1 MSHKGMI
8 TIALLG
14 IVLFSMQ
21 VSAVPIVEITPEMP
35 TPKGTIDVTV
45 ISNDDTIEE
54 VYFEYSECQIN
65 GVCSTTKN
73 VTCIKSSTTDFLA
86 SFTLSLD
93 NAAYLQYTIVT
104 YNGENWTEYLK
115 NTKVDYD
122 TSSVNGNSNDNGD
135 RNSPGFE
142 FILLALSIMFISLI
156 VYWRKR

>member
-1 MSHKGMI
+1 MSQKGMI
-8 TIALLG
+8 IIALLG

-21 VSAVPIVEITPEMP
+21 VSAVPVVEITPEMP
-35 TPKGTIDVTV
+35 TPKGTIEVTV
-45 ISNDDTIEE
+45 TPNDDAIEE

-73 VTCIKSSTTDFLA
+73 VTCSKSSTTNFTA
-86 SFTLSLD
+86 SITLSLD

-104 YNGENWTEYLK
+104 YDGGNWTEYLT

-122 TSSVNGNSNDNGD
+122 TSSTNGNGNDNGD
-135 RNSPGFE
+135 NTPGFE
-142 FILLALSIMFISLI
+142 FILLALSIMFISVM